1 MEMTIGTNIKRLR
14 TAKSITQEQLSVAM
28 NVTCA
33 AVSKWE
39 RGETYPDITLLQ
51 PLAYYFGVSLDELM
65 GYNHEKVQAEIDEV
79 ITLYKRNWNNAKGR
93 EIITKAYRD
102 YPNDH
107 RIMHCYMWNIAGD
120 AADNDPV
127 TLLEH
132 KDEFLAICDKIIG
145 ECTIET
151 LRLNAWNMRAK
162 ILHAEGKTD
171 EALEIYETKFINWY
185 LTSGQ
190 KSEQLFAKDTE
201 EYYYWVSKNMYELVA
216 FAGDKLGRVI
226 FFDRSLSMKEKAEKA
241 IRYGQL
247 MIDALNETGD
257 IFFAGL
263 AEAFLNRLRNDMTF
277 RGGADEDI
285 IALLDMNLYAAQRIA
300 DAVQTDNA
308 VHQAYFPDRVSVT
321 ATDFL
326 GWLVDSLLNPG
337 GGRHKELLDNPSY
350 KAVLEKYR

>member
-1 MEMTIGTNIKRLR
+1 MKLLIGEKISYYRKQKNM
-14 TAKSITQEQLSVAM
+14 TQEQLANQIGISAQ
-28 NVTCA
+28 
-33 AVSKWE
+33 AVSGWE
-39 RGETYPDITLLQ
+39 REVGYPDITLLQ

-120 AADNDPV
+120 AADNDPA

-132 KDEFLAICDKIIG
+132 RDEFLAICDKIID

-226 FFDRSLSMKEKAEKA
+226 FFDKSLSMKEKAEKA
-241 IRYGQL
+241 IRYGKL

>member
-132 KDEFLAICDKIIG
+132 RDEFLAICDKIIG

-241 IRYGQL
+241 IRYGKL